1 MGYKRFKDPIYGYIE
16 IEESI
21 MQEIIDTACFQRLRY
36 VRQTSYAPLYS
47 AALHNRFIHSIG
59 VFHLG
64 KIAFGA
70 IKKASIE
77 NYPEA
82 AKNIGWDAIQKN
94 FLLACLLH
102 DVGHA
107 PFSHSGEQFYLND
120 GIAGEEKIYL
130 DLKSFVNDTEFSADV
145 DFYNNKKAAAPHE
158 VMSAVVALVQFPD
171 KFGDTASRD
180 FFARCII
187 GYPYKKGL
195 NFEKCLRNI
204 LISLL
209 NSSIIDVDKLDYLI
223 RDAYVT
229 GYNSISI
236 DYERLLNAIT
246 IKYDEDTF
254 KYSLA
259 FHKSALSVLEDV
271 IYAHDSERKW
281 IQNHPVV
288 LYEHFLVQQSIKAC
302 NKYFRKSSSD
312 KLFCL
317 EALLDSG
324 KDFGEK
330 GTISLLCDDD
340 IIYLI
345 KNKCSNE
352 LTTEL
357 FSRNKRRHPVWKS
370 EAEYKAIFERQLG
383 EEKLNLLEK
392 QFKQLESF
400 LLQEIHLPIVNSN
413 AVDACQKIIDSINA
427 SKTVGDVDKETQ
439 LKRYNYIYG
448 WLTFLTDYAVSHNI
462 EPNFVL
468 IRANHFRSGFQ
479 KNELESLLIDFPN
492 LHKEVELKNV
502 VNLLKGQDARANF
515 FYIYYVRS
523 DESRIDINDF
533 TDAILQKALK
543 IR

>member
-1 MGYKRFKDPIYGYIE
+1 MGDKRFKDPIYGYIE
-16 IEESI
+16 VEESI
-21 MQEIIDTACFQRLRY
+21 MQGIIDTACFQRLRF

-64 KIAFGA
+64 KIAFKAVKKVA
-70 IKKASIE
+70 IEKYPHESENIDWSI
-77 NYPEA
+77 
-82 AKNIGWDAIQKN
+82 IRKN

-130 DLKSFVNDTEFSADV
+130 DLKKYVGVDEFSVDV
-145 DFYNNKKAAAPHE
+145 DFYANKKPAAPHE
-158 VMSAVVALVQFPD
+158 IMSAVVALVQFSGEFD
-171 KFGDTASRD
+171 GVVSKE

-187 GYPYKKGL
+187 GYPYRKGL
-195 NFEKCLRNI
+195 NFERCLRNI

-236 DYERLLNAIT
+236 DYVRLLNAIT
-246 IKYDEDTF
+246 IKYDDDAF

-259 FHKSALSVLEDV
+259 FRKSALSVLENV
-271 IYAHDSERKW
+271 IYAHDSEKKW
-281 IQNHPVV
+281 IQNHPIV

-302 NKYFRKSSSD
+302 NKYIRGNSVE

-317 EALLDSG
+317 ESLLESG

-330 GTISLLCDDD
+330 GIISLLCDDD

-345 KNKCSNE
+345 KSKCSNN
-352 LTTEL
+352 LTAEL
-357 FSRNKRRHPVWKS
+357 FARNKRRHPIWKS

-392 QFKQLESF
+392 QFKQLENF
-400 LLQEIHLPIVNSN
+400 LLQEINLPIVNQA
-413 AVDACQKIIDSINA
+413 AVEACEKIIDYIKNE
-427 SKTVGDVDKETQ
+427 KTVGDVDKETQ
-439 LKRYNYIYG
+439 LRRYGNIQT
-448 WLTFLTDYAVSHNI
+448 WLIFLTGYAESHNI
-462 EPNFVL
+462 DTDFVL

-479 KNELESLLIDFPN
+479 KNELENLLIEFPN
-492 LHKEVELKNV
+492 LHKEVELKYV
-502 VNLLKGQDARANF
+502 VNLLKGQDARDDF

-523 DESRIDINDF
+523 EDNKIDITDF
-533 TDAILQKALK
+533 TNAICQKVLS

>member
-1 MGYKRFKDPIYGYIE
+1 MGYKRFKDPIYGYID

-36 VRQTSYAPLYS
+36 IRQTSYAPLYS

-59 VFHLG
+59 VFYLG
-64 KIAFGA
+64 KIAFEA
-70 IKKASIE
+70 IKTEAIK
-77 NYPEA
+77 NYPSV
-82 AKNIGWDAIQKN
+82 AKNIEWDTIQKD

-120 GIAGEEKIYL
+120 GIVGEEKIYL
-130 DLKSFVNDTEFSADV
+130 DLKKYVNNTEFSTDV

-158 VMSAVVALVQFPD
+158 VMSVVVALEKFSD
-171 KFGDTASRD
+171 KFYDTASRD

-187 GYPYKKGL
+187 GYQYKKGL
-195 NFEKCLRNI
+195 NFEKYLKNI

-236 DYERLLNAIT
+236 DYECLLKAIT
-246 IKYDEDTF
+246 IKYDEDNF

-281 IQNHPVV
+281 IQNHPIV

-302 NKYFRKSSSD
+302 NKYFRKNASD

-345 KNKCSNE
+345 KNECSND
-352 LTTEL
+352 LTKEL
-357 FSRNKRRHPVWKS
+357 FSRNKRRHPIWKS

-392 QFKQLESF
+392 QFKQLEVF
-400 LLQEIHLPIVNSN
+400 LLQEMQFPIIDSN
-413 AVDACQKIIDSINA
+413 AVDACEKMIDSINT
-427 SKTVGDVDKETQ
+427 SETIGDVDKETQ
-439 LKRYNYIYG
+439 LKRYKNIYG
-448 WLTFLTDYAVSHNI
+448 WLIFLTNYAVSHNI
-462 EPNFVL
+462 DPNFVL

-479 KNELESLLIDFPN
+479 KNELENLLIDFPN
-492 LHKEVELKNV
+492 LHKEVELKHV
-502 VNLLKGQDARANF
+502 VNLLKGQDARENF

-523 DESRIDINDF
+523 DKNKIDINDF
-533 TDAILQKALK
+533 TEAILQKALK
-543 IR
+543 IK

>member
-1 MGYKRFKDPIYGYIE
+1 MEYKRFKDPIYGYIE

-21 MQEIIDTACFQRLRY
+21 MREIIDTACFQRLRY

-64 KIAFGA
+64 KIAFDA
-70 IKKASIE
+70 IKKASLLK
-77 NYPEA
+77 YPKESN
-82 AKNIGWDAIQKN
+82 NIDWVTIQKN

-120 GIAGEEKIYL
+120 GIVREEKIYL
-130 DLKSFVNDTEFSADV
+130 DLKNYVNDEEFSFDV
-145 DFYNNKKAAAPHE
+145 DFYTNKKAAAPHE
-158 VMSAVVALVQFPD
+158 VMSAVVALVQFSD
-171 KFGDTASRD
+171 KFDDIDSKD

-187 GYPYKKGL
+187 GYPYRRGL

-204 LISLL
+204 LVSLL

-246 IKYDEDTF
+246 IKYDDDTS

-271 IYAHDSERKW
+271 IYAHDSEKKW
-281 IQNHPVV
+281 IQNHPIV

-302 NKYFRKSSSD
+302 NKFFREGSD
-312 KLFCL
+312 EKLFCL
-317 EALLDSG
+317 ESLLETG
-324 KDFGEK
+324 KNFGEK
-330 GTISLLCDDD
+330 GVISLLCDDD

-345 KNKCSNE
+345 KNRCSNE
-352 LTTEL
+352 LTSEL
-357 FSRNKRRHPVWKS
+357 FARNKRRHPVWKS

-383 EEKLNLLEK
+383 EEKLNILEK

-400 LLQEIHLPIVNSN
+400 LLQEIHLPVVNQN
-413 AVDACQKIIDSINA
+413 AVDKCQKIIDYIHE
-427 SKTVGDVDKETQ
+427 SKTLGDVDKETQ
-439 LKRYNYIYG
+439 WKRYKNIHT
-448 WLTFLTDYAVSHNI
+448 WLTFLNEYADSRDI

-479 KNELESLLIDFPN
+479 KNELERLLIDFPD
-492 LHKEVELKNV
+492 LHKEVEMKNV
-502 VNLLKGQDARANF
+502 VNLLKGQDARDNF

-523 DESRIDINDF
+523 DSNKIDITDF
-533 TDAILQKALK
+533 TDAICQKALK
-543 IR
+543 MK